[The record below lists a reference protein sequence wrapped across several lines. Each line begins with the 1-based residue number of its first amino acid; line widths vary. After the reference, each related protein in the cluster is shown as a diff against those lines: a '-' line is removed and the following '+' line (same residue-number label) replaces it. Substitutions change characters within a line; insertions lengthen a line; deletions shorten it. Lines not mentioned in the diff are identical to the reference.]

1 VRSSHHSSP
10 FQLRKQGRFHRKPV
24 LRAEVKR
31 RSCQHHP
38 PVAEASTG
46 RRHRPSDVFG
56 HLVTRMLG
64 RRSSPRQVPT
74 TSTVWLTS
82 VHRGLR
88 SGARTKLAA
97 TKMDEGRLWPPPE
110 TGDGQVI
117 GVELRGLEPLTPT
130 LPVRTRSIHCCASA
144 SFPQVTAIRFPRRT
158 PLDGPELS
166 AVATKMAPHQTGVL
180 VSGSCPP
187 RHLRAVELSVS
198 WWSRPERRI
207 GPDQRATGI

>member
-1 VRSSHHSSP
+1 
-10 FQLRKQGRFHRKPV
+10 
-24 LRAEVKR
+24 
-31 RSCQHHP
+31 
-38 PVAEASTG
+38 
-46 RRHRPSDVFG
+46 
-56 HLVTRMLG
+56 MLG

-130 LPVRTRSIHCCASA
+130 LPVRIALNLGRRPTAS
-144 SFPQVTAIRFPRRT
+144 T
-158 PLDGPELS
+158 
-166 AVATKMAPHQTGVL
+166 
-180 VSGSCPP
+180 
-187 RHLRAVELSVS
+187 AVEFLTAQGLLLS
-198 WWSRPERRI
+198 PRI
-207 GPDQRATGI
+207 VA